1 MEVAEILSHHIDK
14 TQNLIIVE
22 FKLFG
27 DDDDMVRED
36 FIEYT
41 FFEEFGFDNRTDFEI
56 FNVVT
61 EDIEDEWADDEVDY
75 IDDESLIS
83 FLNEYYII
91 YPKKLPKPEFK
102 WKK

>member
-1 MEVAEILSHHIDK
+1 MEVAEILSHHVDK

-61 EDIEDEWADDEVDY
+61 EDIEDEWVDDEVDY

-102 WKK
+102 